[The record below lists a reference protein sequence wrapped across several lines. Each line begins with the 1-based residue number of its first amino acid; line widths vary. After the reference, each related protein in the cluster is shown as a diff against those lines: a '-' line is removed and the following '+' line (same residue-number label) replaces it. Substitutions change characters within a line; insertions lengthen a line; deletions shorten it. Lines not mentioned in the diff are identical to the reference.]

1 MTQKVDIAVRGLS
14 ANGNVRG
21 LACLTTNLVNEL
33 QTKHNTWPVVT
44 AALGRT
50 ASISAMMG
58 LMLKGEERL
67 TIQIKGD
74 GPIGSIV
81 VDADSEG
88 HVRGYVDNAHVHLPS
103 NALGKLDVGGAVGA
117 GMLYVMRDMGL
128 KDVYQGSV
136 ELQSGEIGDDFTHY
150 FVVSE
155 QTPSA
160 VGAGVLVDTDN
171 RAIVA
176 GGFIVQLLP
185 GHTEDDV
192 ALLERHLTQVRS
204 VTDCLQNGMNA
215 TELLQLIVPDVQ
227 ISESRPIHFQCK
239 CSRERMRVLLSGL
252 GRAEVESLLEEQ
264 GHAELVC
271 HFCNEKYHFNQSDL
285 QNLLA
290 AMDKPPSD
298 QA

>member
-1 MTQKVDIAVRGLS
+1 MTQKEDIAVRGLS
-14 ANGNVRG
+14 SNGNVRG
-21 LACLTTNLVNEL
+21 LACITTNLVNEL
-33 QTKHNTWPVVT
+33 QARHNTWPVAT

-50 ASISAMMG
+50 TSIAAMMG
-58 LMLKGEERL
+58 LMLKGKERL
-67 TIQIKGD
+67 TIQVKGD
-74 GPIGSIV
+74 GPLGSMV

-88 HVRGYVDNAHVHLPS
+88 HVRGYVDNPHVHLPS

-128 KDVYQGSV
+128 KDVYRGSV

-150 FVVSE
+150 FAVSE

-185 GHTEDDV
+185 GHTEDDI
-192 ALLERHLTQVRS
+192 ALLEQHLTGVRS
-204 VTDCLQNGMNA
+204 VTDCLKTGISSR
-215 TELLQLIVPDVQ
+215 ELLQLIVPDVQ

-252 GRAEVESLLEEQ
+252 GRAEVKSLLEEQ
-264 GHAELVC
+264 GDAELVC
-271 HFCNEKYHFNQSDL
+271 HFCNQKYHFNSSDL
-285 QNLLA
+285 QNLLET
-290 AMDKPPSD
+290 MDKPASE